1 VPLVV
6 PIYVERYRGVVTDRA
21 RKLMEEA
28 LGLSLAERAEMAAE
42 LIASLPSEPEV
53 DEESPDPEWSA
64 EIERRA
70 RAAMADADG
79 GIPWEDVRAEILTEL
94 RSRRQ

>member
-1 VPLVV
+1 VPFVV
-6 PIYVERYRGVVTDRA
+6 GMHGERYAGVVTDRA

-28 LGLSLAERAEMAAE
+28 LGLSLPERAEMAAE
-42 LIASLPSEPEV
+42 LLASLPPEPEL
-53 DEESPDPEWSA
+53 DEERPDAEWSA

-70 RAAMADADG
+70 SVAMADPDG
-79 GIPWEDVRAEILTEL
+79 GISWEGARDEILTEL